1 MKFASQI
8 FLVSIISLAI
18 GSHANAQAVKPMQ
31 TFKCTD
37 IEGYTF
43 RHITDRNG
51 TDRLPRVSANG
62 LVTWEGFTG
71 GGNVQIFLSNVAEGA
86 TIEQVTNDAMVNLR
100 PAVNIHGDLAWT
112 KVPSF
117 NEPFDQEV
125 FVRHDGV
132 VTQVTNNPAD
142 DRREE
147 RYPDIN
153 DNGIVVWAARTLS
166 DPGRFWLESYD
177 INTQELTNTG
187 IRAYRP
193 HISNDNVVESVAHN
207 VLFRLPG
214 KEDVATIPNARD
226 AGYRLYWRGEINN
239 LNQVAIEA
247 APEDPSLANLQG
259 PRDILFWDGS
269 ELRLVYRSDV
279 FVGRADL
286 NDSGI
291 IAFEGLGGLPGS
303 QSSPDDFEIF
313 VYNANTDELI
323 QLTDDDQLDTWPTV
337 TPNGSI
343 VWYGLGNYPDSTNNI
358 TSDADIF
365 IAEPIGPQ
373 APLVGD
379 FNADQDVD
387 VDDID
392 FYVGNIG
399 LPVTEELAQLDLTVD
414 GQIDTDDLQTMV
426 ENHVQTSNGETGTF
440 LGDVNLDGNVSVLED
455 AFLLVGNLGALA
467 TSYAQGDL
475 NLDGT
480 VSVLEDAFLLIGNL
494 GASNAPA
501 P

>member
-18 GSHANAQAVKPMQ
+18 GSSASAQLPPKS
-31 TFKCTD
+31 TD
-37 IEGYTF
+37 VEGYTF
-43 RHITDRNG
+43 RHITDRFG
-51 TDRLPRVSANG
+51 TDRLPRVSSNG
-62 LVTWEGFTG
+62 LVTWEGFTEG
-71 GGNVQIFLSNVAEGA
+71 GSVQVFLSDVSEGA
-86 TIEQVTNDAMVNLR
+86 TTEQVTNNSGVNLR
-100 PAVNIHGDLAWT
+100 PVVNAHGDLAWT
-112 KVPSF
+112 NRDNFNDSF
-117 NEPFDQEV
+117 NQEV
-125 FVRHDGV
+125 FVRSGSTGI
-132 VTQVTNNPAD
+132 VTQVTNDPAD
-142 DRREE
+142 NRREE

-153 DNGIVVWAARTLS
+153 DNGIVVWGARTLS
-166 DPGRFWLESYD
+166 DPGRFFLDSYD
-177 INTQELTNTG
+177 INSGELTNFDSL
-187 IRAYRP
+187 RAYRP
-193 HISNDNVVESVAHN
+193 HISNDNVIESVS
-207 VLFRLPG
+207 VGTFIDLPSQEG
-214 KEDVATIPNARD
+214 VNFPIARD
-226 AGYRLYWRGEINN
+226 VGYRLFRRGEINH
-239 LNQVAIEA
+239 LNQVVIEA
-247 APEDPSLANLQG
+247 EPEGEPNANLEG

-269 ELRLVYRSDV
+269 ELQLVYSSPV

-286 NDSGI
+286 NSSGI
-291 IAFEGLGGLPGS
+291 LAFEGLGGLPGS
-303 QSSPDDFEIF
+303 QSTPDDFEVF
-313 VYNANTDELI
+313 VYDTNTNQLT
-323 QLTDDDQLDTWPTV
+323 QLTDDTYNDQWPTV
-337 TPNGSI
+337 LEDGSI
-343 VWYGLGNYPDSTNNI
+343 VWMGAGNYPNSTNF
-358 TSDADIF
+358 SAADHDIF
-365 IAEPIGPQ
+365 IATPLPLP

-480 VSVLEDAFLLIGNL
+480 VNVLEDGMVLIGNL